1 MVEKLD
7 IHSVDMLEQ
16 KMVVSTDALKVAEME
31 MKTVVKW
38 AEKKVEMMVLL
49 LVAK

>member
-1 MVEKLD
+1 
-7 IHSVDMLEQ
+7 
-16 KMVVSTDALKVAEME
+16 MVVSTDALKVAEME
-31 MKTVVKW
+31 MKMVVKW